1 MNEGSRSW
9 FRLLLCLVMTFMP
22 RALNPFGERPLTP
35 HATIDVRRGSVA
47 AEVRS
52 IRGGITQMVRSDALY
67 KTEAMHIRDTWHPPL
82 CVEAA

>member
-1 MNEGSRSW
+1 M
-9 FRLLLCLVMTFMP
+9 
-22 RALNPFGERPLTP
+22 
-35 HATIDVRRGSVA
+35 
-47 AEVRS
+47 RS